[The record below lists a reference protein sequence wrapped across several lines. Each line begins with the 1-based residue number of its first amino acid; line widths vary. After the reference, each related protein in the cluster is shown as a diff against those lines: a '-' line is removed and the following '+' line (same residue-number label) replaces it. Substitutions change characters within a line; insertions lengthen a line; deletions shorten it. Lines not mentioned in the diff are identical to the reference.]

1 MTRPKPVEAR
11 VSLIINATPE
21 EVFSAFIEPK
31 QLVRFWLAASSGKL
45 SIGKTVHW
53 EFKVPG
59 ATVETT
65 ATKLRLGR
73 AIAWKWS
80 DGTAVNIELE
90 DLDKG
95 TAITV
100 INSGFQGS
108 PTKKI
113 ESALNAT
120 EGFSYV
126 LADLKTL
133 LESGKSSHIVKDKAR
148 LIELR
153 N

>member
-1 MTRPKPVEAR
+1 MTTPTSVEAR
-11 VSLIINATPE
+11 VSLIINAPATE
-21 EVFSAFIEPK
+21 IFNAFTEPK
-31 QLVRFWLAASSGKL
+31 QLARFWLASSSGKL
-45 SIGKTVHW
+45 SIGKSVRW

-65 ATKLRLGR
+65 ATKLKLGQ
-73 AIAWKWS
+73 AILWKWS
-80 DGTAVNIELE
+80 DGTTVDIEIE
-90 DLDKG
+90 ELDKG
-95 TAITV
+95 TAVTV

-108 PTKKI
+108 PNQKI
-113 ESALNAT
+113 QSALNAT
-120 EGFSYV
+120 EGFSFV

-133 LESGKSSHIVKDKAR
+133 LESGKSSHIVRDKAR

>member
-1 MTRPKPVEAR
+1 MTTPKTAEAR
-11 VSLIINATPE
+11 VSLIINASAE
-21 EVFSAFIEPK
+21 EIFNAFIEPK
-31 QLVRFWLAASSGKL
+31 QLVRFWLASSSGKL
-45 SIGKTVHW
+45 AMGKSVEW

-59 ATVETT
+59 AKVKTT
-65 ATKLRLGR
+65 ATKLTLRR

-80 DGTAVNIELE
+80 DGTTVNIELE
-90 DLDKG
+90 ELEKG
-95 TAITV
+95 TAVTI

-108 PTKKI
+108 PNKKVQ
-113 ESALNAT
+113 SSLNAT
-120 EGFSYV
+120 EGFSFV